1 MLNKWTFRALM
12 ALCGISILISIYDI
26 VTYKAPHEECLINIV
41 MVKHEDMYKQ
51 KGISPTYCVPISKD

>member
-12 ALCGISILISIYDI
+12 TLCVISVLFSAYDI
-26 VTYKAPHEECLINIV
+26 ATYKAPQEVCLINIV

-51 KGISPTYCVPISKD
+51 KGLSPTYCVAISKD